1 MKQISLETKIKK
13 ILMNTLLPMTVLMV
27 VLLIIVSQYVSKYD
41 RLSENLAVSSEFN
54 LHFKDDI
61 DLEMYYIAIGSK
73 DNSYLQSFRQTLL
86 TEKAVK
92 ISSTWRHIWKI
103 LQTG

>member
-13 ILMNTLLPMTVLMV
+13 ILINTLLPMTVLMV
-27 VLLIIVSQYVSKYD
+27 VLMIIVSQYVSKYD

-73 DNSYLQSFRQTLL
+73 ENSYLP
-86 TEKAVK
+86 EVMKMV
-92 ISSTWRHIWKI
+92 
-103 LQTG
+103 